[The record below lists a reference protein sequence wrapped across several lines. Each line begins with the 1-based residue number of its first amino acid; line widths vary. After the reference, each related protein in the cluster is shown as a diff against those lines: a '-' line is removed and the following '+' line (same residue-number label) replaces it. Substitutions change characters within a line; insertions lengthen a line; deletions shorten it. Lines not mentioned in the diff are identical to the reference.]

1 MRRLANANARAFV
14 LVLVGLGVPGPVARG
29 QEAGA
34 PHRETVEFRVLA
46 RARMFMSASVGDA
59 GETPAAVHALRLLLA
74 RADAAHAL
82 SDLVERARHPAGRL
96 FALAGLRAEDPTAF
110 ARAVD
115 ALRSSDEP
123 ISFLNGCIET
133 RTTVGAAV
141 EALAA
146 GGLADVLCGRA
157 EVRLRP
163 RLELQEACARLAEG
177 GESRLAVDALVAH
190 GLAGVPALREAL
202 RAGPAHAQVGAAAAC
217 ERLGPVARD
226 ALPELLALVEAADDD
241 VGLGA
246 LDAVSA
252 LSCWAV
258 ERGVPALHRTLER
271 AALPPARLVRTVSLL
286 EHLVRGLD
294 LLEPAPPPPWVRR
307 TEHEDGEATYALVHL
322 PATTIAALARAL
334 GDDDAEVGEDAAN
347 ILGRAAGP
355 AAFEPARAVLDDP
368 RPLAREGA
376 LTVLAELAL
385 SHPGLRPAATAALA
399 LHAARD
405 PDERVRAHARDL
417 LETFEDD

>member
-1 MRRLANANARAFV
+1 MRRLTIALVV
-14 LVLVGLGVPGPVARG
+14 LVVAGPVARG
-29 QEAGA
+29 QAVGA
-34 PHRETVEFRVLA
+34 PHRETVEFRVLE
-46 RARMFMSASVGDA
+46 RTRTFMSAAVGDG

-74 RADAAHAL
+74 RPDAAAAL
-82 SDLVERARHPAGRL
+82 TDVLERARHPAGRL
-96 FALAGLRAEDPTAF
+96 FALAGLRAVDPTAF

-115 ALRSSDEP
+115 GLRGSDEP
-123 ISFLNGCIET
+123 ISFLDGCIES

-146 GGLADVLCGRA
+146 GNLADVLCGRV

-163 RLELQEACARLAEG
+163 RLELEEACARLAEG
-177 GESRLAVDALVAH
+177 GESRLVIDALVAH
-190 GLAGVPALREAL
+190 GPAAVPALREAL
-202 RAGPAHAQVGAAAAC
+202 RAGPAPAQAGAAAAC

-258 ERGVPALHRTLER
+258 EQGVPALRRTLER

-286 EHLVRGLD
+286 EHLVRGLG

-385 SHPGLRPAATAALA
+385 SHAGLRPAATAALTW
-399 LHAARD
+399 HGARD

-417 LETFEDD
+417 LELFEDD